1 MLLAVLV
8 ALGVG
13 AAVVLLLRTF
23 FATCVSYAETLE
35 RVDLSWKDYRPI
47 HRLLDSADFDYLRRK
62 GISEPKIRKL
72 RVERR
77 KIYRLCLRSLARDF
91 NQVHQ
96 MLSFIV
102 VQSGADRADLAAE
115 LAKQRLVFYRNLLLV
130 ELRLTLDAC
139 GFERMPAIDLLGPL
153 EILQTHLCQ
162 LAPNASPA

>member
-1 MLLAVLV
+1 MLLAALV
-8 ALGVG
+8 TLGVG

-23 FATCVSYAETLE
+23 LTTCVSYAETLE

-62 GISEPKIRKL
+62 GISEARIRKL

-102 VQSGADRADLAAE
+102 VQAREDRPELTAE
-115 LAKQRLVFYRNLLLV
+115 LAKQRLVFYRNLVLV

-139 GFERMPAIDLLGPL
+139 GLERMPAIDLLGPL
-153 EILQTHLCQ
+153 EILQSQLSQ
-162 LAPNASPA
+162 LAPSASAA